1 MNWLKTSIAKLLAL
15 FVDDGRLAI
24 AILLWLGLC
33 GLVLPR
39 LPLPRLWQAPILFAG
54 LIGVLIESVLRRARR
69 P

>member
-1 MNWLKTSIAKLLAL
+1 MNWPRAWLAELLGL

-24 AILLWLGLC
+24 AIVLWLGVC

-39 LPLPRLWQAPILFAG
+39 LPLPRLWPAPILFAG
-54 LIGVLIESVLRRARR
+54 LIGVLFESVLRRARR